1 VTGTVTID
9 ATYGTLPPAVF
20 TETVD

>member
-1 VTGTVTID
+1 VTGVVTID
-9 ATYGTLPPAVF
+9 ATYSTLPPAVF